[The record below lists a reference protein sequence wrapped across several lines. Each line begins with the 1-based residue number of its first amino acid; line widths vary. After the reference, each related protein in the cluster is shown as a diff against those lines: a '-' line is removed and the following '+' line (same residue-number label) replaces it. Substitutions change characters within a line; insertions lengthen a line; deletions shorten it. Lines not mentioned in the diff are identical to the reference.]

1 MSDTY
6 TTRTLREI
14 IRVVASRF
22 VGMIIIVAVVVGAA
36 AIATFFAPRIYR
48 SEAILMGD
56 PGQRLNPL
64 ENQAATLR
72 DRLSLFV
79 TTQRQIITS
88 DYVLATAMLRL
99 DGVTAPADLAA
110 NSQAKT
116 QWDQQVQQ
124 YVRDHVEDLDAVRK
138 RVEVVT
144 PGGTEAAFSQTMTL
158 RVDWPEE
165 REQARRA
172 GMDAQELAAQRAY
185 EMATHIVDAYML
197 RYAELESQRTRNTS
211 EFLTSQSLLPAK
223 DALDKAN
230 SDLEAFQAKL
240 GADLIIVR
248 NMVGTSVGAETG
260 SARLTT
266 TFRGDLNNISARL
279 AEIQALQSAIGT
291 ELAKKDT
298 SQVVAPAAAAPLDS
312 AISELQLRIVAIKLK
327 VNELEPRYTPQ
338 YQELVDLRSELAAA
352 QGDLRDE
359 LAKELTRLTQEKAT
373 LDARYAALSG
383 VVEKDRTSVAE
394 LSAKAGRYEQLV
406 AARDAAQTIYQLEQK
421 RVIEAATAAKLAE
434 NPVLVT
440 LLEDPT
446 RPDPAHPRRPI
457 VSLNMLLA
465 LLGGLVLAL
474 VYAFLA
480 DHFDHSIKSI
490 DDAEDALDAPVLAS
504 VPRLGRRII
513 RTI

>member
-22 VGMIIIVAVVVGAA
+22 VGMIIIVVVVVGAA
-36 AIATFFAPRIYR
+36 AVATFFAPRVYR

-99 DGVTAPADLAA
+99 QGVAPPADLAA
-110 NSQAKT
+110 DDKART
-116 QWDQQVQQ
+116 RWDRQVQK
-124 YVRDHVEDLDAVRK
+124 YVQDHVEELNAVRK

-165 REQARRA
+165 RQQARLAGMEARSLAARRA
-172 GMDAQELAAQRAY
+172 Y
-185 EMATHIVDAYML
+185 EVAGYIVDAYMA
-197 RYAELESQRTRNTS
+197 RYAELESQRTRNAST
-211 EFLTSQSLLPAK
+211 FLLSQSLVPARES
-223 DALDKAN
+223 LDKAN
-230 SDLEAFQAKL
+230 EDLEKFQAKL

-266 TFRGDLNNISARL
+266 TFRADLNNIQARL
-279 AEIQALQSAIGT
+279 AEIAALQGAIKT
-291 ELAKKDT
+291 ELAKKDA

-327 VNELEPRYTPQ
+327 VNELEPRYTAA

-352 QGDLRDE
+352 QDDLRNE
-359 LAKELTRLTQEKAT
+359 LAKEQTRLTQEKET
-373 LDARYAALSG
+373 LEARYAVLSG
-383 VVEKDRTSVAE
+383 VVQRDRESVAE

-406 AARDAAQTIYQLEQK
+406 AARDAAQAIHELEQK

-440 LLEDPT
+440 LIEGPT
-446 RPDPAHPRRPI
+446 RPDAMYPRRPI
-457 VSLNMLLA
+457 VALNMLLA
-465 LLGGLVLAL
+465 LVGGLILAL
-474 VYAFLA
+474 VYAFLS

-490 DDAEDALDAPVLAS
+490 DDAEIALDAPVLAS
-504 VPRLGRRII
+504 VPKLGRRII